1 MGGLDL
7 PERYNVGADLLD
19 RNLPARARKVAIH
32 SAAGDLTYSDLF
44 NLSCGAAQAL
54 IDKGVRREE
63 RVLLVAY
70 DSPGWVAAFL
80 GAIRM
85 GAIPVPV
92 NPLLQ
97 RSEDYDHYL
106 EDSLARVVIVDAA
119 SEEKVTAAAR
129 RAATKPTLMRADQ
142 IAPGHDLPPAATRKD
157 DMAFWL
163 YSSGSTGKPKA
174 VVHLQHDIPVTCVTY
189 AEQVL
194 GITERDITFST
205 TGLFHAYG
213 FGNNLTF
220 PYWVGASTVLH
231 AGRNTPATVLETI
244 EKRRPTL
251 FFSAPTLY
259 NAILNF
265 EGAKSRDL
273 SSIRHCVAA
282 AEALPAEVWRRWK
295 DAFGLTI
302 LDGVGST
309 EMLHIY
315 CSNRLD
321 DVRPGSSGKPV
332 PGYELKILGDD
343 GNPVPAGEAGDLHV
357 KGDSALALYWA
368 QHEKTKRSILG
379 DWFFTGDRYR
389 VDGDGF
395 YWYEGRSD
403 DMIKVSGLWASP
415 IEIESVLLEHA
426 AVAES
431 AVVGIDVEG
440 FTKIKAFVITKG
452 DAVADD
458 ALVAELQEHCKSR
471 LQRFQ
476 YPHVIEF
483 VPDLPKT
490 VTGKIQRYKLREPA
504 REPAPPNCRSATR
517 SCPATELERRSSR
530 RRSKCFAR
538 PAPTSSSRSSTS
550 TPTPTCAPDTRSPP
564 RSGRRSPKRT
574 RSSSAPSATPASM
587 TRATSRAYCSA
598 SASSSTFT

>member
-1 MGGLDL
+1 VDL
-7 PERYNVGADLLD
+7 PDRYNVGADLIE
-19 RNLPARARKVAIH
+19 RNLRAGRDAKVAIH
-32 SAAGDLTYSDLF
+32 SAAGDVTYAALYRLA
-44 NLSCGAAQAL
+44 NGASRAL
-54 IDKGVRREE
+54 LDHGVRREE
-63 RVLLVAY
+63 RVLIAGY

-80 GAIRM
+80 GAVRI

-97 RSEDYDHYL
+97 RTEDYVHFVN
-106 EDSLARVVIVDAA
+106 DSLARVVVVDANT
-119 SEEKVTAAAR
+119 EEKL
-129 RAATKPTLMRADQ
+129 KPISPTLLRADN
-142 IAPGHDLPPAATRKD
+142 IAPDDDVPTAPTRKD

-174 VVHLQHDIPVTCVTY
+174 VVHLQHDIPYTCVTY

-194 GITERDITFST
+194 GINESDTTFST

-231 AGRNTPATVLETI
+231 AGRHTPQTVLDTI
-244 EKRRPTL
+244 EKRKPTL

-259 NAILNF
+259 NAILNA
-265 EGAKSRDL
+265 EGARQRDL
-273 SSIRHCVAA
+273 SSIRHCIAA
-282 AEALPAEVWRRWK
+282 AESLPAEVWRRWK

-321 DVRPGSSGKPV
+321 DIRPGSSGKPV
-332 PGYELKILGDD
+332 PGYELKILDD
-343 GNPVPAGEAGDLHV
+343 EGGRVKDGEAGDLYV

-368 QHEKTKRSILG
+368 QHEKSKRSVVG
-379 DWFFTGDRYR
+379 EWFFTGDRYR
-389 VDGDGF
+389 QDAEGY

-403 DMIKVSGLWASP
+403 DMIKVSGLWVSP
-415 IEIESVLLEHA
+415 VEIESALLEHA

-431 AVVGIDVEG
+431 AVVGLDVDG
-440 FTKIKAFVITKG
+440 FTKIKAFVIARP
-452 DAVADD
+452 DAVTGD
-458 ALVAELQEHCKSR
+458 ALVVELQEHCKSR

-483 VPDLPKT
+483 VAELPKT
-490 VTGKIQRYKLREPA
+490 VTGKIQRYKLREKEA
-504 REPAPPNCRSATR
+504 APV
-517 SCPATELERRSSR
+517 
-530 RRSKCFAR
+530 
-538 PAPTSSSRSSTS
+538 
-550 TPTPTCAPDTRSPP
+550 
-564 RSGRRSPKRT
+564 
-574 RSSSAPSATPASM
+574 
-587 TRATSRAYCSA
+587 
-598 SASSSTFT
+598 

>member
-1 MGGLDL
+1 MGRLEL
-7 PERYNVGADLLD
+7 PDRYNVGADLLE
-19 RNLPARARKVAIH
+19 RNLEAGRGSKIAIH
-32 SAAGDLTYSDLF
+32 SATKDLTYTELF
-44 NLSCGAAQAL
+44 NLSCGAAAAL
-54 IDKGVRREE
+54 RDLGVRREE
-63 RVLLVAY
+63 RVLIVAY

-80 GAIRM
+80 GAIRH

-97 RSEDYDHYL
+97 RSEDYDHFI
-106 EDSLARVVIVDAA
+106 EDSLARVVVVDANT
-119 SEEKVTAAAR
+119 EEKLKPAAAR
-129 RAATKPTLMRADQ
+129 SDIAPRLLRADQ
-142 IAPGHDLPPAATRKD
+142 IKAGPEAATAPTRKD

-174 VVHLQHDIPVTCVTY
+174 VVHLQHDIPYTCVTY
-189 AEQVL
+189 GEQVL
-194 GITERDITFST
+194 GIKEQDITFST

-213 FGNNLTF
+213 FGNNLTM

-231 AGRNTPATVLETI
+231 AGRNTPATVLDTI

-265 EGAKSRDL
+265 EGAKTRDL

-321 DVRPGSSGKPV
+321 EVRPGSSGKPV
-332 PGYELKILGDD
+332 PGYELKILDD
-343 GNPVPAGEAGDLHV
+343 AGRPVAQGEAGDLHV

-368 QHEKTKRSILG
+368 QHEKSKRSILG
-379 DWFFTGDRYR
+379 EWFVTGDRYR
-389 VDGDGF
+389 VDADGF

-403 DMIKVSGLWASP
+403 DMIKVSGLWVSP
-415 IEIESVLLEHA
+415 IEIESVLLEHL
-426 AVAES
+426 AVAEG
-431 AVVGIDVEG
+431 AVVGIEVEG
-440 FTKIKAFVITKG
+440 FMKIKAFVIVKG
-452 DAVADD
+452 DHSPGDGLA
-458 ALVAELQEHCKSR
+458 AELQEHCKAR

-476 YPHVIEF
+476 FPHLIEF
-483 VPDLPKT
+483 VPELPKT
-490 VTGKIQRYKLREPA
+490 VTGKIQRYKLREQAPEAAPA
-504 REPAPPNCRSATR
+504 
-517 SCPATELERRSSR
+517 
-530 RRSKCFAR
+530 
-538 PAPTSSSRSSTS
+538 
-550 TPTPTCAPDTRSPP
+550 
-564 RSGRRSPKRT
+564 
-574 RSSSAPSATPASM
+574 
-587 TRATSRAYCSA
+587 
-598 SASSSTFT
+598 

>member
-1 MGGLDL
+1 MGGFDL
-7 PERYNVGADLLD
+7 PDRYNVGADLLD
-19 RNLPARARKVAIH
+19 RNLPALAAKVAIY
-32 SAAGDLTYSDLF
+32 SAAGDLTYGDLF
-44 NLSCGAAQAL
+44 KLTCGAAKAL
-54 IDKGVRREE
+54 TDIGVRREE
-63 RVLLVAY
+63 RVLLVAF

-106 EDSLARVVIVDAA
+106 DDSLARVVIVDAA
-119 SEEKVTAAAR
+119 SEEKLTAAAG
-129 RAATKPTLMRADQ
+129 RAANMPALLRTDH
-142 IAPGHDLPPAATRKD
+142 IAPGPAAPAASTRRD

-174 VVHLQHDIPVTCVTY
+174 VVHLQHDIPVTCGTY

-231 AGRNTPATVLETI
+231 AGRNTPATVLDTI

-295 DAFGLTI
+295 DTFGLTI

-315 CSNRLD
+315 CSNRLND
-321 DVRPGSSGKPV
+321 FRPGSSGKPV

-343 GNPVPAGEAGDLHV
+343 GGPAPAGEAGDLYV
-357 KGDSALALYWA
+357 RGDSALALYWA

-389 VDGDGF
+389 VDADGF

-415 IEIESVLLEHA
+415 IEIESALLEHP

-431 AVVGIDVEG
+431 AVVGIDLEG
-440 FTKIKAFVITKG
+440 FTKIKAFIITKG
-452 DAVADD
+452 DAVAGD

-490 VTGKIQRYKLREPA
+490 VTGKIQRYKLREAA
-504 REPAPPNCRSATR
+504 REPA
-517 SCPATELERRSSR
+517 
-530 RRSKCFAR
+530 
-538 PAPTSSSRSSTS
+538 
-550 TPTPTCAPDTRSPP
+550 TP
-564 RSGRRSPKRT
+564 
-574 RSSSAPSATPASM
+574 
-587 TRATSRAYCSA
+587 
-598 SASSSTFT
+598 

>member
-1 MGGLDL
+1 MKGRLEL
-7 PERYNVGADLLD
+7 PERYNVGADLLE
-19 RNLPARARKVAIH
+19 RNLEAGRANKLAIA
-32 SAAGDLTYSDLF
+32 SAAKDVTYEELF
-44 NLSCGAAQAL
+44 QLACGAAEVL
-54 IDKGVRREE
+54 RDLGVRREE
-63 RVLLVAY
+63 RVLIAGY

-80 GAIRM
+80 GAIRL

-97 RSEDYDHYL
+97 RSEDYDHYID
-106 EDSLARVVIVDAA
+106 DSLARVVVVDANT
-119 SEEKVTAAAR
+119 EEKLKPALA
-129 RAATKPTLMRADQ
+129 RAAGAPRLLRADQ
-142 IAPGHDLPPAATRKD
+142 IPPGPETAAVSTRKD

-174 VVHLQHDIPVTCVTY
+174 VVHLQHDIPYTCVTY

-194 GITERDITFST
+194 GITELDITFST

-265 EGAKSRDL
+265 EGAKNRDL

-295 DAFGLTI
+295 DAFNLTI

-332 PGYELKILGDD
+332 PGYELKILDEEG
-343 GNPVPAGEAGDLHV
+343 GPVPTGQAGDLYV
-357 KGDSALALYWA
+357 KGDSALSLYWA
-368 QHEKTKRSILG
+368 QHEKTKRSVLG

-389 VDGDGF
+389 VDEDGF

-403 DMIKVSGLWASP
+403 DMIKVGGLWVSP
-415 IEIESVLLEHA
+415 IEIESALLEHP

-431 AVVGIDVEG
+431 AVVGIGIEG
-440 FTKIKAFVITKG
+440 FSKIKAFVITKG
-452 DAVADD
+452 DAAGGDS
-458 ALVAELQEHCKSR
+458 LVAELQEHCKSR
-471 LQRFQ
+471 LQRYQ
-476 YPHVIEF
+476 YPHMIEF

-490 VTGKIQRYKLREPA
+490 VTGKIQRYKLREPSL
-504 REPAPPNCRSATR
+504 EPAQN
-517 SCPATELERRSSR
+517 
-530 RRSKCFAR
+530 
-538 PAPTSSSRSSTS
+538 
-550 TPTPTCAPDTRSPP
+550 
-564 RSGRRSPKRT
+564 
-574 RSSSAPSATPASM
+574 
-587 TRATSRAYCSA
+587 
-598 SASSSTFT
+598 

>member
-1 MGGLDL
+1 MGGLEL
-7 PERYNVGADLLD
+7 PERYNVGADLLE
-19 RNLPARARKVAIH
+19 RNLEAGRGGKLAIV
-32 SAAGDLTYSDLF
+32 SAAGDLTYQELF
-44 NLSCGAAQAL
+44 QLACGAAHEL
-54 IDKGVRREE
+54 RDLGVRREE
-63 RVLLVAY
+63 RVLIAGY

-80 GAIRM
+80 GAIRL

-97 RSEDYDHYL
+97 RSEDYDHYI
-106 EDSLARVVIVDAA
+106 EDSIARVVVVDANT
-119 SEEKVTAAAR
+119 EEKLKAAVTKAAGAP
-129 RAATKPTLMRADQ
+129 KMLRADR
-142 IAPGHDLPPAATRKD
+142 IAPGPDVAPAPTRKD

-174 VVHLQHDIPVTCVTY
+174 VVHLQHDIPYTCVTY

-194 GITERDITFST
+194 GITERDTTFST

-332 PGYELKILGDD
+332 PGYELKILDEEGTHVQT
-343 GNPVPAGEAGDLHV
+343 GAAGDLYV

-368 QHEKTKRSILG
+368 QHEKTKRSVLG

-389 VDGDGF
+389 VDKDGF

-403 DMIKVSGLWASP
+403 DMIKVGGLWVSP
-415 IEIESVLLEHA
+415 IEIESVLMEHP

-431 AVVGIDVEG
+431 AVVGISVEG

-452 DAVADD
+452 NAVAGDP
-458 ALVAELQEHCKSR
+458 LVADLQEHCKSR

-476 YPHVIEF
+476 YPHLVEF
-483 VPDLPKT
+483 VAELPKT

-504 REPAPPNCRSATR
+504 REPAQA
-517 SCPATELERRSSR
+517 
-530 RRSKCFAR
+530 
-538 PAPTSSSRSSTS
+538 
-550 TPTPTCAPDTRSPP
+550 
-564 RSGRRSPKRT
+564 
-574 RSSSAPSATPASM
+574 
-587 TRATSRAYCSA
+587 
-598 SASSSTFT
+598 

>member
-1 MGGLDL
+1 VEL
-7 PERYNVGADLLD
+7 PDRYNVAADLLD
-19 RNLPARARKVAIH
+19 RNLAAGRAAKVAIH
-32 SAAGDLTYSDLF
+32 SATGDVTYADLHHLT
-44 NLSCGAAQAL
+44 CGAAGAL
-54 IDKGVRREE
+54 LDLGVRREE
-63 RVLLVAY
+63 RVLIAGY
-70 DSPGWVAAFL
+70 DTPGWVAAFL
-80 GAIRM
+80 GAIRI
-85 GAIPVPV
+85 GAVPVPV

-97 RSEDYDHYL
+97 RSEDYDHYI
-106 EDSLARVVIVDAA
+106 EDSLARVVVVDANT
-119 SEEKVTAAAR
+119 EEKLKPAAERAR
-129 RAATKPTLMRADQ
+129 HRPKTMRADM
-142 IAPGHDLPPAATRKD
+142 IAQGDEMEAAHTRRD

-174 VVHLQHDIPVTCVTY
+174 VVHLQHDIPYTCVTY

-194 GITERDITFST
+194 GITEQDTTFST

-231 AGRNTPATVLETI
+231 AGRHTPASVLETI
-244 EKRRPTL
+244 ERRRPTL

-315 CSNRLD
+315 CSNRLND
-321 DVRPGSSGKPV
+321 LKPGSSGKPV
-332 PGYELKILGDD
+332 PGYELKILDD
-343 GNPVPAGEAGDLHV
+343 EGRPVPKGEAGDLYV

-368 QHEKTKRSILG
+368 QHEKSKRSILG

-389 VDGDGF
+389 VDADGF

-403 DMIKVSGLWASP
+403 DMIKVSGLWVSP
-415 IEIESVLLEHA
+415 IEVESALLEHG

-431 AVVGIDVEG
+431 AVVGVSVDG
-440 FTKIKAFVITKG
+440 FTKIKAFVIAKPEAIKG
-452 DAVADD
+452 D

-476 YPHVIEF
+476 YPHLIEF
-483 VPDLPKT
+483 VPELPKT
-490 VTGKIQRYKLREPA
+490 VTGKIQRYKLREKEAAPA
-504 REPAPPNCRSATR
+504 
-517 SCPATELERRSSR
+517 
-530 RRSKCFAR
+530 
-538 PAPTSSSRSSTS
+538 
-550 TPTPTCAPDTRSPP
+550 
-564 RSGRRSPKRT
+564 
-574 RSSSAPSATPASM
+574 
-587 TRATSRAYCSA
+587 
-598 SASSSTFT
+598 

>member
-1 MGGLDL
+1 MEGLEVR
-7 PERYNVGADLLD
+7 ERYNVGADLLE
-19 RNLPARARKVAIH
+19 RNLKAGRANKLAIT
-32 SAAGDLTYSDLF
+32 SAAGDLTYGDLF
-44 NLSCGAAQAL
+44 KLACGSAQAL
-54 IDKGVRREE
+54 RDLGVRREE
-63 RVLLVAY
+63 RVLIVGY
-70 DSPGWVAAFL
+70 DSPGWVATFL
-80 GAIRM
+80 GAILI
-85 GAIPVPV
+85 GAVPVPV

-97 RSEDYDHYL
+97 RSEDYDHYID
-106 EDSLARVVIVDAA
+106 DSLARVVVVDANT
-119 SEEKVTAAAR
+119 EEKLKPAVA
-129 RAATKPTLMRADQ
+129 RAASAPSMLRADQ
-142 IAPGHDLPPAATRKD
+142 IVPGPEIDAVPTRRD

-174 VVHLQHDIPVTCVTY
+174 VVHLQHDIPYTCTTY

-194 GITERDITFST
+194 GIAETDTTFST

-213 FGNNLTF
+213 FGNNLSF

-231 AGRNTPATVLETI
+231 AGRNTPATVLDTI

-265 EGAKSRDL
+265 DGAKSRDL

-321 DVRPGSSGKPV
+321 DLRPGSSGKPV
-332 PGYELKILGDD
+332 PGYELKVLDAEGS
-343 GNPVPAGEAGDLHV
+343 PVPAGQAGDLYV

-368 QHEKTKRSILG
+368 QHEKTKRSLLG

-389 VDGDGF
+389 VDADGF
-395 YWYEGRSD
+395 HWYEGRSD
-403 DMIKVSGLWASP
+403 DMIKVSGLWVSP
-415 IEIESVLLEHA
+415 IEIESALLEHP

-431 AVVGIDVEG
+431 AVVGIEVEG
-440 FTKIKAFVITKG
+440 FTKIKAFVIKRV
-452 DAVADD
+452 DAVVSDS
-458 ALVAELQEHCKSR
+458 LVAELQEHCKSR
-471 LQRFQ
+471 LQRYQ
-476 YPHVIEF
+476 YPHLIEF

-504 REPAPPNCRSATR
+504 REPAVN
-517 SCPATELERRSSR
+517 
-530 RRSKCFAR
+530 
-538 PAPTSSSRSSTS
+538 
-550 TPTPTCAPDTRSPP
+550 
-564 RSGRRSPKRT
+564 
-574 RSSSAPSATPASM
+574 
-587 TRATSRAYCSA
+587 
-598 SASSSTFT
+598 

>member
-1 MGGLDL
+1 MGTLEL
-7 PERYNVGADLLD
+7 PDRYNVGADLLE
-19 RNLPARARKVAIH
+19 RNLEAGRENKIAML
-32 SAAGDLTYSDLF
+32 SAAGDLTYADLF
-44 NLSCGAAQAL
+44 KLSCGAARTL
-54 IDKGVRREE
+54 HDLGVRREE
-63 RVLLVAY
+63 RVLIAGY

-80 GAIRM
+80 GAIRL
-85 GAIPVPV
+85 GAVPVPV

-97 RSEDYDHYL
+97 RSEDYDHYID
-106 EDSLARVVIVDAA
+106 DSLARVVVVDANT
-119 SEEKVTAAAR
+119 EEKLKSAVARAAGGAR
-129 RAATKPTLMRADQ
+129 RMRSDQ
-142 IAPGHDLPPAATRKD
+142 ISPGPEVAVAPTRKD

-174 VVHLQHDIPVTCVTY
+174 VVHLQHDIPYTCVTY
-189 AEQVL
+189 GQQVL
-194 GITERDITFST
+194 GITESDITFST

-213 FGNNLTF
+213 FGNNLTI

-231 AGRNTPATVLETI
+231 AGRSTPATTLDTI

-265 EGAKSRDL
+265 EGAKDRDL

-332 PGYELKILGDD
+332 PGYELKILDEEGR
-343 GNPVPAGEAGDLHV
+343 PLPAGEAGDLYV

-368 QHEKTKRSILG
+368 QHEKTKRSIHG
-379 DWFFTGDRYR
+379 EWFFTGDRYR
-389 VDGDGF
+389 VDEDGY

-403 DMIKVSGLWASP
+403 DMIKVSGLWVSP
-415 IEIESVLLEHA
+415 IEIESVLMEHPV
-426 AVAES
+426 VAES
-431 AVVGIDVEG
+431 AVVGVDVDG
-440 FTKIKAFVITKG
+440 FMKIKAFVIIKG
-452 DAVADD
+452 DGAAGD
-458 ALVAELQEHCKSR
+458 ALVAELQEHCKTR

-476 YPHVIEF
+476 YPHLIE
-483 VPDLPKT
+483 VVQELPKT
-490 VTGKIQRYKLREPA
+490 VTGKIQRFKLRQPAKEPA
-504 REPAPPNCRSATR
+504 SA
-517 SCPATELERRSSR
+517 
-530 RRSKCFAR
+530 
-538 PAPTSSSRSSTS
+538 
-550 TPTPTCAPDTRSPP
+550 
-564 RSGRRSPKRT
+564 
-574 RSSSAPSATPASM
+574 
-587 TRATSRAYCSA
+587 
-598 SASSSTFT
+598 

>member
-1 MGGLDL
+1 MEL

-19 RNLPARARKVAIH
+19 RNLSAGRANKLAIA
-32 SAAGDLTYSDLF
+32 SAAKDVTYGELHK
-44 NLSCGAAQAL
+44 LACGAANQL
-54 IDKGVRREE
+54 YDLGVRREE
-63 RVLLVAY
+63 RVLIVGY
-70 DSPGWVAAFL
+70 DGAGWVAAFL

-85 GAIPVPV
+85 GAVPVPV

-97 RSEDYDHYL
+97 RSEDYDHFID
-106 EDSLARVVIVDAA
+106 DSLAKVVVVDANT
-119 SEEKVTAAAR
+119 EEKLKPAAAR
-129 RAATKPTLMRADQ
+129 AAGRPRMLHMDA
-142 IAPGHDLPPAATRKD
+142 IEPGKDMPAAPTRKD

-174 VVHLQHDIPVTCVTY
+174 VVHLQHDIPYTCVTY
-189 AEQVL
+189 GEQVL
-194 GITERDITFST
+194 GITEHDITFST

-213 FGNNLTF
+213 FGNNLTL

-231 AGRNTPATVLETI
+231 AGRNTPASVLDTI

-265 EGAKSRDL
+265 EGAKDRDL

-321 DVRPGSSGKPV
+321 DLRPGSSGKPV
-332 PGYELKILGDD
+332 PGYELKILDEQ
-343 GNPVPAGEAGDLHV
+343 GNGVQRGEAGDLYV

-368 QHEKTKRSILG
+368 QHEKTKRSVLG
-379 DWFFTGDRYR
+379 EWFFTGDRYR
-389 VDGDGF
+389 VDEDGF

-403 DMIKVSGLWASP
+403 DMIKVSGLWVSP
-415 IEIESVLLEHA
+415 IEIESALLEHP

-431 AVVGIDVEG
+431 AVVGIDIEG

-452 DAVADD
+452 GATADD
-458 ALVAELQEHCKSR
+458 ALVAQLQEHCKSR

-476 YPHVIEF
+476 FPHMIEF
-483 VPDLPKT
+483 VPELPKT

-504 REPAPPNCRSATR
+504 RETAQA
-517 SCPATELERRSSR
+517 
-530 RRSKCFAR
+530 
-538 PAPTSSSRSSTS
+538 
-550 TPTPTCAPDTRSPP
+550 
-564 RSGRRSPKRT
+564 
-574 RSSSAPSATPASM
+574 
-587 TRATSRAYCSA
+587 
-598 SASSSTFT
+598 

>member
-1 MGGLDL
+1 MPD
-7 PERYNVGADLLD
+7 RYNVGADLLE
-19 RNLPARARKVAIH
+19 RNLGAGRENKIAIF
-32 SAAGDLTYSDLF
+32 SAAGDLTYLDLF
-44 NLSCGAAQAL
+44 GLSCGAALAL
-54 IDKGVRREE
+54 HDLGVRREE
-63 RVLLVAY
+63 RILIAAY

-80 GAIRM
+80 GAIRL
-85 GAIPVPV
+85 GAVPVPV

-97 RSEDYDHYL
+97 RSEDYDHFI
-106 EDSLARVVIVDAA
+106 EDSWAAVVVVDPNT
-119 SEEKVTAAAR
+119 EEKLKPAAAR
-129 RAATKPTLMRADQ
+129 SDSAPRLLRADH
-142 IAPGHDLPPAATRKD
+142 ITPGSEAAPAPTRKD

-174 VVHLQHDIPVTCVTY
+174 VVHLQHDIPYTCVTY

-194 GITERDITFST
+194 GIKEQDITFST

-231 AGRNTPATVLETI
+231 AGRNTPATVLDTI

-265 EGAKSRDL
+265 EGAKSRNL
-273 SSIRHCVAA
+273 SSVRHCVAA

-295 DAFGLTI
+295 DAYGLTI

-332 PGYELKILGDD
+332 PGYELKILDERGE
-343 GNPVPAGEAGDLHV
+343 PVTQGEAGDLYV

-368 QHEKTKRSILG
+368 QHEKSKRSILG
-379 DWFFTGDRYR
+379 EWFFSGDRYR

-403 DMIKVSGLWASP
+403 DMIKVGGLWVSP
-415 IEIESVLLEHA
+415 IEIEAVLLEHA
-426 AVAES
+426 AVAEG
-431 AVVGIDVEG
+431 AVVGVSIDG
-440 FTKIKAFVITKG
+440 LTKVKAFVIVKG
-452 DAVADD
+452 DAVAGD
-458 ALVAELQEHCKSR
+458 ALASELQEHCKSR

-483 VPDLPKT
+483 VAELPKT
-490 VTGKIQRYKLREPA
+490 VTGKIQRYKLRDQA
-504 REPAPPNCRSATR
+504 RETAT
-517 SCPATELERRSSR
+517 
-530 RRSKCFAR
+530 
-538 PAPTSSSRSSTS
+538 
-550 TPTPTCAPDTRSPP
+550 
-564 RSGRRSPKRT
+564 
-574 RSSSAPSATPASM
+574 AS
-587 TRATSRAYCSA
+587 
-598 SASSSTFT
+598 

>member
-1 MGGLDL
+1 MGGLEL
-7 PERYNVGADLLD
+7 PERYNVGADLLE
-19 RNLPARARKVAIH
+19 RNLEAGRGGKLAIV
-32 SAAGDLTYSDLF
+32 SAAGDLTYQELF
-44 NLSCGAAQAL
+44 QLACGAAHEL
-54 IDKGVRREE
+54 RDLGVRREE
-63 RVLLVAY
+63 RVLIAGY

-80 GAIRM
+80 GAIRL

-97 RSEDYDHYL
+97 RSEDYDHYI
-106 EDSLARVVIVDAA
+106 EDSIARVVVVDANT
-119 SEEKVTAAAR
+119 EEKLKAAVTKAAGAP
-129 RAATKPTLMRADQ
+129 KMLRADR
-142 IAPGHDLPPAATRKD
+142 IAPGPDVAPAPTRKD

-174 VVHLQHDIPVTCVTY
+174 VVHLQHDIPYTCVTY

-194 GITERDITFST
+194 GITERDTTFST

-332 PGYELKILGDD
+332 PGYELKILDEEGTHVQT
-343 GNPVPAGEAGDLHV
+343 GAAGDLYV

-368 QHEKTKRSILG
+368 QHEKTKRSVLG

-389 VDGDGF
+389 VDKDGF

-403 DMIKVSGLWASP
+403 DMIKVGGLWVSP
-415 IEIESVLLEHA
+415 IEIEPVLMEHP

-431 AVVGIDVEG
+431 AVVGISVEG

-452 DAVADD
+452 NAVAGDP
-458 ALVAELQEHCKSR
+458 LVADLQEHCKSR

-476 YPHVIEF
+476 YPHLVEF
-483 VPDLPKT
+483 VAELPKT

-504 REPAPPNCRSATR
+504 REPAQA
-517 SCPATELERRSSR
+517 
-530 RRSKCFAR
+530 
-538 PAPTSSSRSSTS
+538 
-550 TPTPTCAPDTRSPP
+550 
-564 RSGRRSPKRT
+564 
-574 RSSSAPSATPASM
+574 
-587 TRATSRAYCSA
+587 
-598 SASSSTFT
+598 

>member
-1 MGGLDL
+1 MGGLEL
-7 PERYNVGADLLD
+7 PERYNVGADLLE
-19 RNLPARARKVAIH
+19 RNLTAGRANKQAIA
-32 SAAGDLTYSDLF
+32 SATRDLTYQDIF
-44 NLSCGAAQAL
+44 NLACGAAQAL
-54 IDKGVRREE
+54 LDLGVRREE
-63 RVLLVAY
+63 RVLIVGY

-80 GAIRM
+80 GAARI
-85 GAIPVPV
+85 GAVPVPV

-97 RSEDYDHYL
+97 HSEDYDHYID
-106 EDSLARVVIVDAA
+106 DSLAQVVVVDANT
-119 SEEKVTAAAR
+119 EEKLAPAIA
-129 RAATKPTLMRADQ
+129 RAAHKPRILHADQ
-142 IAPGHDLPPAATRKD
+142 IAPGPEVPPAPTRKD

-174 VVHLQHDIPVTCVTY
+174 VVHLHHDIPYTCVTY

-194 GITERDITFST
+194 GITERDTTFST

-213 FGNNLTF
+213 FGNNLSF

-265 EGAKSRDL
+265 EGAKARDL

-282 AEALPAEVWRRWK
+282 AEALPAEVWRRWN

-332 PGYELKILGDD
+332 PGYELKILDGEGSPVQPGD
-343 GNPVPAGEAGDLHV
+343 AGDLYV

-368 QHEKTKRSILG
+368 QHEKTKHSVLG
-379 DWFFTGDRYR
+379 EWFFTGDRYR

-403 DMIKVSGLWASP
+403 DMIKVSGLWVSP
-415 IEIESVLLEHA
+415 IEIESVLMEHP

-431 AVVGIDVEG
+431 AVVGISVDG
-440 FTKIKAFVITKG
+440 FTKIKAFVITRG
-452 DAVADD
+452 DATAGD
-458 ALVAELQEHCKSR
+458 ALAAELQEHCKKR

-476 YPHVIEF
+476 YPHLVEF
-483 VPDLPKT
+483 VQELPKT

-504 REPAPPNCRSATR
+504 RE
-517 SCPATELERRSSR
+517 
-530 RRSKCFAR
+530 
-538 PAPTSSSRSSTS
+538 STL
-550 TPTPTCAPDTRSPP
+550 A
-564 RSGRRSPKRT
+564 
-574 RSSSAPSATPASM
+574 
-587 TRATSRAYCSA
+587 
-598 SASSSTFT
+598 

>member
-1 MGGLDL
+1 MGLEL
-7 PERYNVGADLLD
+7 PERYNIGADLLD
-19 RNLPARARKVAIH
+19 RNLKAGRAGKVAIN
-32 SAAGDLTYSDLF
+32 SASGELTYGELF
-44 NLSCGAAQAL
+44 KLSCGAAATL
-54 IDKGVRREE
+54 RELGVRREE

-80 GAIRM
+80 GAIRL
-85 GAIPVPV
+85 GAVPVPV

-97 RSEDYDHYL
+97 RSEDYDHFID
-106 EDSLARVVIVDAA
+106 DSLARVVVVDAN
-119 SEEKVTAAAR
+119 SEEKVRPAVD
-129 RAATKPTLMRADQ
+129 RAANPPRLLRADQ
-142 IAPGHDLPPAATRKD
+142 IVAGADVAPAPTRRD

-174 VVHLQHDIPVTCVTY
+174 VVHLQHDIPYTCVTY

-194 GITERDITFST
+194 GITERDTTFST

-231 AGRNTPATVLETI
+231 AGRNTPATVLDTI

-265 EGAKSRDL
+265 EGSRGRDL

-321 DVRPGSSGKPV
+321 DLRPGSSGKPV
-332 PGYELKILGDD
+332 PGYEVKILDVE
-343 GNPVPAGEAGDLHV
+343 GNPVPNGAAGDLYV

-368 QHEKTKRSILG
+368 QHEKTKRSVLG
-379 DWFFTGDRYR
+379 EWFFTGDRYR
-389 VDGDGF
+389 VDADGF

-415 IEIESVLLEHA
+415 IEIESVLLEHP

-431 AVVGIDVEG
+431 AVVGLEVDG
-440 FTKIKAFVITKG
+440 FMRIKAFVITKG
-452 DAVADD
+452 EATGGVAL
-458 ALVAELQEHCKSR
+458 ASELQEHCKTR

-476 YPHVIEF
+476 YPHMIEF
-483 VPDLPKT
+483 VSELPKT

-504 REPAPPNCRSATR
+504 RETVSA
-517 SCPATELERRSSR
+517 E
-530 RRSKCFAR
+530 
-538 PAPTSSSRSSTS
+538 
-550 TPTPTCAPDTRSPP
+550 
-564 RSGRRSPKRT
+564 
-574 RSSSAPSATPASM
+574 
-587 TRATSRAYCSA
+587 
-598 SASSSTFT
+598 

>member
-1 MGGLDL
+1 MPRFRTVDL
-7 PERYNVGADLLD
+7 PERYNVGADLLE
-19 RNLPARARKVAIH
+19 RNLQAGRAAKVAIH
-32 SAAGDLTYSDLF
+32 SASGDLTYGDLAR
-44 NLSCGAAQAL
+44 LVAGAARAL
-54 IDKGVRREE
+54 LDLGLRREE
-63 RVLLVAY
+63 RVLIVGY
-70 DSPGWVAAFL
+70 DSPSWVAAFL
-80 GAIRM
+80 GAIRI

-97 RSEDYDHYL
+97 RNEDYDHYID
-106 EDSLARVVIVDAA
+106 DSLAQVVVVDANT
-119 SEEKVTAAAR
+119 EEKLKPAADRSAHQPR
-129 RAATKPTLMRADQ
+129 LLRADQ
-142 IAPGHDLPPAATRKD
+142 IRPDDDVASANTRRD

-174 VVHLQHDIPVTCVTY
+174 VVHLQHDIPYTCVTY

-194 GITERDITFST
+194 GITEKDTTFST

-231 AGRNTPATVLETI
+231 AGRHTPATVLETI

-265 EGAKSRDL
+265 EGAKSFDL

-282 AEALPAEVWRRWK
+282 AEALPAEVWRRWN

-332 PGYELKILGDD
+332 PGYELKILDD
-343 GNPVPAGEAGDLHV
+343 QGSPVEKGEAGDLYV

-368 QHEKTKRSILG
+368 QHEKSKRSILG

-389 VDGDGF
+389 IDGDGF

-403 DMIKVSGLWASP
+403 DMIKVSGLWVSP
-415 IEIESVLLEHA
+415 IEIESALLEHP

-431 AVVGIDVEG
+431 AVVGISIDG
-440 FTKIKAFVITKG
+440 FTKIKAFVIAKP
-452 DAVADD
+452 DAPGTE
-458 ALVAELQEHCKSR
+458 ALVIELQDHCKSR
-471 LQRFQ
+471 LQRYQ
-476 YPHVIEF
+476 YPHLIEF
-483 VPDLPKT
+483 VSDLPKT
-490 VTGKIQRYKLREPA
+490 VTGKIQRYKLRE
-504 REPAPPNCRSATR
+504 RAPEA
-517 SCPATELERRSSR
+517 A
-530 RRSKCFAR
+530 
-538 PAPTSSSRSSTS
+538 
-550 TPTPTCAPDTRSPP
+550 
-564 RSGRRSPKRT
+564 
-574 RSSSAPSATPASM
+574 PAS
-587 TRATSRAYCSA
+587 
-598 SASSSTFT
+598 

>member
-1 MGGLDL
+1 MGGLEL
-7 PERYNVGADLLD
+7 PNRYNVAADLLD
-19 RNLPARARKVAIH
+19 RNLEAGRGDKVAIH
-32 SAAGDLTYSDLF
+32 SAGGDVTYRELF
-44 NLSCGAAQAL
+44 ELSCGAARTLAEL
-54 IDKGVRREE
+54 GVRREE
-63 RVLLVAY
+63 RVVIVAF

-85 GAIPVPV
+85 GAVPVPV

-97 RSEDYDHYL
+97 RSEDYDHYI
-106 EDSLARVVIVDAA
+106 EDSLARVVVVDGAT
-119 SEEKVTAAAR
+119 EEKLKPAAD
-129 RAATKPTLMRADQ
+129 RAGHKPHLLRAGQ
-142 IAPGHDLPPAATRKD
+142 IAVEDDVDPAPTRRD

-174 VVHLQHDIPVTCVTY
+174 VVHLQHDIPYTCVTY

-194 GITERDITFST
+194 GITEGDTTFST

-220 PYWVGASTVLH
+220 PYWVGATTVLH
-231 AGRNTPATVLETI
+231 AGRHTPATVLETI

-265 EGAKSRDL
+265 DASHDRDL

-295 DAFGLTI
+295 DAYGLTI

-309 EMLHIY
+309 ETLHIY

-332 PGYELKILGDD
+332 PGYELKILDD
-343 GNPVPAGEAGDLHV
+343 EGELVAADEAGDLYV

-368 QHEKTKRSILG
+368 QHERSKRSILG

-389 VDGDGF
+389 VDADGF

-415 IEIESVLLEHA
+415 IEIEAILLEHPS
-426 AVAES
+426 VDES
-431 AVVGIDVEG
+431 AVVGIEVEG
-440 FTKIKAFVITKG
+440 FTRIKAFVIAKGGAGG
-452 DAVADD
+452 DALAAD
-458 ALVAELQEHCKSR
+458 LQEHCKSR
-471 LQRFQ
+471 LQRYQ
-476 YPHVIEF
+476 YPHIIEF
-483 VPDLPKT
+483 VSELPKT
-490 VTGKIQRYKLREPA
+490 VTGKIQRYKLRE
-504 REPAPPNCRSATR
+504 REAAT
-517 SCPATELERRSSR
+517 AN
-530 RRSKCFAR
+530 A
-538 PAPTSSSRSSTS
+538 
-550 TPTPTCAPDTRSPP
+550 
-564 RSGRRSPKRT
+564 
-574 RSSSAPSATPASM
+574 
-587 TRATSRAYCSA
+587 
-598 SASSSTFT
+598 

>member
-1 MGGLDL
+1 ML
-7 PERYNVGADLLD
+7 
-19 RNLPARARKVAIH
+19 
-32 SAAGDLTYSDLF
+32 
-44 NLSCGAAQAL
+44 
-54 IDKGVRREE
+54 
-63 RVLLVAY
+63 
-70 DSPGWVAAFL
+70 
-80 GAIRM
+80 
-85 GAIPVPV
+85 
-92 NPLLQ
+92 
-97 RSEDYDHYL
+97 
-106 EDSLARVVIVDAA
+106 
-119 SEEKVTAAAR
+119 
-129 RAATKPTLMRADQ
+129 RADQ
-142 IAPGHDLPPAATRKD
+142 IAPGSDFAVAPTRRD

-174 VVHLQHDIPVTCVTY
+174 VVHLQHDIPYTCITY

-231 AGRNTPATVLETI
+231 AGRNTPATVLDTI

-265 EGAKSRDL
+265 EGAKGRDL
-273 SSIRHCVAA
+273 SSIRQCIAA

-295 DAFGLTI
+295 EAFGITI

-321 DVRPGSSGKPV
+321 DLRPGSSGKAV
-332 PGYELKILGDD
+332 PGYELKVLDEQ
-343 GNPVPAGEAGDLHV
+343 GNPVHAGEAGDLYV

-368 QHEKTKRSILG
+368 QHEKTKRSVLG
-379 DWFFTGDRYR
+379 EWFFTGDRYR
-389 VDGDGF
+389 VDEDGY

-403 DMIKVSGLWASP
+403 DMIKVSGLWVSP
-415 IEIESVLLEHA
+415 IEIESALMEHA

-431 AVVGIDVEG
+431 AVVGIEVNG
-440 FTKIKAFVITKG
+440 FTKIKAFVIVKG
-452 DAVADD
+452 AATADE

-476 YPHVIEF
+476 FPHMIEF
-483 VPDLPKT
+483 VPELPKT
-490 VTGKIQRYKLREPA
+490 VTGKIQRYKLREPV
-504 REPAPPNCRSATR
+504 RETAQAQ
-517 SCPATELERRSSR
+517 
-530 RRSKCFAR
+530 
-538 PAPTSSSRSSTS
+538 
-550 TPTPTCAPDTRSPP
+550 
-564 RSGRRSPKRT
+564 
-574 RSSSAPSATPASM
+574 
-587 TRATSRAYCSA
+587 
-598 SASSSTFT
+598 